1 MKVSTHTHMNIYIKM
16 HKRKALE
23 HKEISE
29 NHEPTI
35 EYSSYNHRIIKIIKN
50 RKDKRGGSKY
60 LKRDE
65 RIGHVHIQK
74 RHPINQ

>member
-1 MKVSTHTHMNIYIKM
+1 MFRQLDECWFEFNQLGSAGIQFTKID
-16 HKRKALE
+16 
-23 HKEISE
+23 
-29 NHEPTI
+29 HEPTN
-35 EYSSYNHRIIKIIKN
+35 EYSSYNHTIIKIIKN
-50 RKDKRGGSKY
+50 RKINVEVQKY